1 MARLKHNFL
10 LEEQKDFTQDFIGCE
25 LVTDYKYD
33 EVTGELIELPTKR
46 DVQAEIDSFAST
58 ALENVFDRFM
68 PIKDLPPEE
77 QAVEYRQRII
87 DDLELLAQASQV
99 AEDYK
104 EQMGLDSKL
113 SISEVYKQVF
123 LKSEELAKDI
133 KAKAE
138 TKAPE
143 KEKEK
148 EVIPNEKA

>member
-10 LEEQKDFTQDFIGCE
+10 LEEQKDYTQDFTGCE

-46 DVQAEIDSFAST
+46 DIQAEIDSFANT
-58 ALENVFDRFM
+58 TLENVFDRFM
-68 PIKDLPPEE
+68 PVKDLPPEE
-77 QAVEYRQRII
+77 QAVEYRQRIT

-113 SISEVYKQVF
+113 SITEVYKQVF
-123 LKSEELAKDI
+123 LKSEELAKNI

-138 TKAPE
+138 E
-143 KEKEK
+143 KKE
-148 EVIPNEKA
+148 EVKPNEET

>member
-10 LEEQKDFTQDFIGCE
+10 QEEQKDFTQDFTGCE

-58 ALENVFDRFM
+58 ALENVFDRVM
-68 PIKDLPPEE
+68 PVKDLPPEE
-77 QAVEYRQRII
+77 QAVEYRQRIT

-104 EQMGLDSKL
+104 EQMGLDNKL
-113 SISEVYKQVF
+113 SITEVYKQVF
-123 LKSEELAKDI
+123 LKSEELAKNI

-138 TKAPE
+138 TKV

-148 EVIPNEKA
+148 EVKPDEKA